1 MIKSADDV
9 IKAIDEGYR
18 KQPKER
24 ARDYIGAS
32 GIGTQCDAYQ
42 AYSLR
47 GFPNDVAEPK
57 LKRIFKLGHILE
69 DIVVKD
75 IKEKADVRVWEV
87 DGLTGRQH
95 TYEQLGG
102 HVVCH
107 MAVSY
112 THLTLPTKA

>member
-1 MIKSADDV
+1 MSAFPHQHDGLLMIKNAEDV
-9 IKAIDEGYR
+9 VKAIDEGY
-18 KQPKER
+18 KKESKEK

-47 GFPNDVAEPK
+47 GFPNDTIEPK

-75 IKEKADVRVWEV
+75 IKEKADVRVW
-87 DGLTGRQH
+87 
-95 TYEQLGG
+95 
-102 HVVCH
+102 
-107 MAVSY
+107 
-112 THLTLPTKA
+112 

>member
-1 MIKSADDV
+1 MLYRNTPHLWGEVAGVSAFPHQHDGLLMIKNAEDV
-9 IKAIDEGYR
+9 VKAIDEGY
-18 KQPKER
+18 KKESKEK

-47 GFPNDVAEPK
+47 GFPNDTIQPK

-87 DGLTGRQH
+87 DGLTG
-95 TYEQLGG
+95 
-102 HVVCH
+102 
-107 MAVSY
+107 
-112 THLTLPTKA
+112 